1 MAANAD
7 INSITKTKALKT
19 ASFLVEKYYD
29 FLNRFRLNAGNYALD
44 IAVIKDVARRYAYD
58 VDRLHRYHGTER
70 IDRHKIAGYLTYW
83 ICKLRPISLK
93 NKDVYFENAKSPL
106 FINETFALFIAMGRF
121 NAHYV
126 QTGSDRKMVVGES
139 LLDAFLYDLRYRTT
153 TGDMLSMAFYLAEK
167 NGV

>member
-1 MAANAD
+1 MGAGAD
-7 INSITKTKALKT
+7 INSITKAKALRT

-29 FLNRFRLNAGNYALD
+29 FLNRLKLNAGNYALD
-44 IAVIKDVARRYAYD
+44 MAIIKDVARRYAYD

-93 NKDVYFENAKSPL
+93 NHEVYFENAKSPL
-106 FINETFALFIAMGRF
+106 YINEAFALFIAMGRF

-126 QTGSDRKMVVGES
+126 QTGSGQKIVVSES
-139 LLDAFLYDLRYRTT
+139 LLDAFLYGLRYRAT
-153 TGDMLSMAFYLAEK
+153 TGDMLSMAFYMTEK
-167 NGV
+167 NSG